1 MKIRIKT
8 YNGELP
14 SYLTVGKVY
23 EAGYHDD
30 EIFQK
35 IDDVTQKMRGVVENG
50 GSAFDIVESFNLGEG
65 IAMKH
70 SDFKIGDAV
79 VRRWNNKVYYIIA
92 DVDNDKWEALIS
104 EDNGAKVK
112 HCKVCETYSNLRYA
126 TQDEIR
132 DGYAES
138 F

>member
-1 MKIRIKT
+1 MKHSDLSIT
-8 YNGELP
+8 DVDYFLEELLHINEQSSSSP
-14 SYLTVGKVY
+14 TL
-23 EAGYHDD
+23 D
-30 EIFQK
+30 EFC
-35 IDDVTQKMRGVVENG
+35 
-50 GSAFDIVESFNLGEG
+50 ESFNLGEG

-79 VRRWNNKVYYIIA
+79 VRRWNKKVYYIIA
-92 DVDNDKWEALIS
+92 DVDNDKWESLIS

-126 TQDEIR
+126 TQEEIC